1 MTDDIKVKSTVE
13 ILIDSSFQNVKK
25 GDKAIV
31 KRLIF
36 DKNDVKIG
44 IECVINNHIC
54 TFLIDEVKVASEPIE
69 FNEIEIGSNLEVI
82 VDSDWQQVSKGD
94 QGIVTRIFTNDKDII
109 YGVEIVCN
117 EKLCAFSI
125 DEVKLV

>member
-1 MTDDIKVKSTVE
+1 MTDEIKVKSTVE
-13 ILIDSSFQNVKK
+13 ILIDSNFQNVKK
-25 GDKAIV
+25 GDKAV
-31 KRLIF
+31 VTRLIF

-44 IECVINNHIC
+44 IECAINNQIY
-54 TFLIDEVKVASEPIE
+54 TFLIDEVKVSSEPIK
-69 FNEIEIGSNLEVI
+69 FDEIAIGSTVEVL

-94 QGIVTRIFTNDKDII
+94 KGVVTRTFTNDKDII

-125 DEVKLV
+125 DEVKLT